1 MSIKVSGRNRFD
13 RTHIINLAE
22 SISLYILSLNQ
33 SDEWNDRRM
42 SGSLDSTLFPRK
54 QWNGFYMA
62 GLLTYSCCGRLP
74 GIFFPVALSR
84 LLATYLWNLQQ
95 RDCSGFTP
103 DSLLIASLVWGG
115 ANQCG
120 AKIESLFVFCKEVFF
135 FFRIKTKEKGTLKEL
150 PPPNAEQTRRGDF
163 AVWGRR
169 CYWACMFFIERSSL
183 NILL

>member
-1 MSIKVSGRNRFD
+1 
-13 RTHIINLAE
+13 
-22 SISLYILSLNQ
+22 
-33 SDEWNDRRM
+33 
-42 SGSLDSTLFPRK
+42 
-54 QWNGFYMA
+54 MA

-74 GIFFPVALSR
+74 GFILSSGWEWIAHNIILLELTAAGLFRIYTWFPFNCFPRVREAIKR
-84 LLATYLWNLQQ
+84 E
-95 RDCSGFTP
+95 SGVNP

>member
-1 MSIKVSGRNRFD
+1 MKWWIELIRLIR
-13 RTHIINLAE
+13 
-22 SISLYILSLNQ
+22 LNAF
-33 SDEWNDRRM
+33 SSKAM
-42 SGSLDSTLFPRK
+42 KKDS
-54 QWNGFYMA
+54 MA
-62 GLLTYSCCGRLP
+62 GLLTCSCYERLP
-74 GIFFPVALSR
+74 RISPVAKVVVVHNIIH
-84 LLATYLWNLQQ
+84 WNLQQ

-135 FFRIKTKEKGTLKEL
+135 FFHLETKEKGMLKEL

-163 AVWGRR
+163 AVWWRR
-169 CYWACMFFIERSSL
+169 CYWACMFFIGRSSL

>member
-1 MSIKVSGRNRFD
+1 MSGRNRFD
-13 RTHIINLAE
+13 RTYIINLAE
-22 SISLYILSLNQ
+22 FISLYILSLNQ
-33 SDEWNDRRM
+33 NGEWNDRRR

-54 QWNGFYMA
+54 QWNEITWQVFWLIPVVGAFPD
-62 GLLTYSCCGRLP
+62 L
-74 GIFFPVALSR
+74 FFPVAESELLTTLS
-84 LLATYLWNLQQ
+84 YWNLQQ

-135 FFRIKTKEKGTLKEL
+135 FFQLDTKEKGTLKEL

-163 AVWGRR
+163 AVWWRR
-169 CYWACMFFIERSSL
+169 CYWACMFFIGRSSL

>member
-103 DSLLIASLVWGG
+103 DSLLIA
-115 ANQCG
+115 
-120 AKIESLFVFCKEVFF
+120 
-135 FFRIKTKEKGTLKEL
+135 FFRIRRGCEPMHGKDRKKIQNNKNNVVICQCVNMPMCQLPCGVAAQPIGTL
-150 PPPNAEQTRRGDF
+150 A
-163 AVWGRR
+163 
-169 CYWACMFFIERSSL
+169 Y
-183 NILL
+183 